1 MSQHLEFT
9 FHLAGRTGTM
19 AETAHPAVAPHAADD
34 PRGTRP
40 SPAPTQEQ
48 AREGTPDSRREDPP

>member
-1 MSQHLEFT
+1 
-9 FHLAGRTGTM
+9 M